1 MVNTRTSKRKSPPA
15 RANNDAKKASAKR
28 SRRNISDD
36 EELGS
41 DRPLILVPP
50 REDDFNEKTW
60 WMVDL
65 SPVEEA
71 SLQGAS
77 ALVKRCMRTY
87 SWDEAKARKV
97 LAAYRQFIMLKK
109 NLQDWDANI
118 LSPCYLVDQMWHC
131 HILDVVN
138 YCHDMMLLCGHVVG
152 HNPDGALDYVA
163 KQKRDDTTRASLEEH
178 FGSYGEEIWD
188 YSPDTASENVSN
200 VANQSEAEGAANE
213 EESGA
218 ATPGVITIHMKSGE
232 GEEAMTLLIVQRTI
246 RMETVFNTFAAS
258 KKVTPS
264 SLTFSLNGESIDEN
278 KTLEELDLKDDDIID
293 CLPTTIEF
301 RLKFYDDSE
310 FTVKVKRTDKMEE
323 VFNNI
328 VKTKKGYPASIYEVN
343 GNFIQRASTP
353 ESMRLNDN
361 DLIRCRF
368 APLKNGLITIRLSHY
383 QEETLYVLKRTSR
396 MNVVFNAHADR
407 KGICLDTLRH
417 YLHGERIGDDETPD
431 DLELEDGDMIDCF
444 LGQGGC

>member
-1 MVNTRTSKRKSPPA
+1 MTNKT
-15 RANNDAKKASAKR
+15 SAKR

-97 LAAYRQFIMLKK
+97 LAAYRQFIVLKK
-109 NLQDWDANI
+109 NHQDWNAKI

-152 HNPDGALDYVA
+152 HNPDGALDAAA
-163 KQKRDDTTRASLEEH
+163 KNRRDDTTRASLEEH
-178 FGSYGEEIWD
+178 FGSYDEEVWRS
-188 YSPDTASENVSN
+188 SPGAANGNVKN
-200 VANQSEAEGAANE
+200 VANQSEGAAND

-218 ATPGVITIHMKSGE
+218 ASPGVITIHMKSGE
-232 GEEAMTLLIVQRTI
+232 GEEAKTLLIVQRTI

-278 KTLEELDLKDDDIID
+278 KTLEELDLKDDDVID
-293 CLPTTIEF
+293 CLPTTIKL
-301 RLKFYDDSE
+301 RLKFYNDSE

-343 GNFIQRASTP
+343 GNFIQRDSTP

-368 APLKNGLITIRLSHY
+368 APLNNGSITIRLKEDSG
-383 QEETLYVLKRTSR
+383 EETLYVLKRTSR

-407 KGICLDTLRH
+407 KGICLQNFLFMLD
-417 YLHGERIGDDETPD
+417 GERIGDDETPA

-444 LGQGGC
+444 LNRAGC